1 MYASDLADAI
11 FRAANNID
19 TLPELMNCGLGYD
32 YSINE
37 YYKTVAD
44 VIGWEGV
51 FVHDLSKPVGMRQK
65 LCSIERQN
73 TWGWSAPTCLR
84 SAISKT
90 YDFYLHEVI
99 K

>member
-1 MYASDLADAI
+1 MVLYRREFMYASDLADAI

-44 VIGWEGV
+44 VIGWEECL
-51 FVHDLSKPVGMRQK
+51 FMISRNRGMRQNFAP
-65 LCSIERQN
+65 L
-73 TWGWSAPTCLR
+73 SARILGDGPLLP
-84 SAISKT
+84 A
-90 YDFYLHEVI
+90 YAA
-99 K
+99 